1 MAAGG
6 VWVNSATGLM
16 AGNQSVTPYVNGT
29 IYGPNGTV
37 WVPVGSVYNP
47 NPTIKNTTTTTT
59 TTGPRPSGGGGSP
72 SGGGSSGG
80 GVGPS
85 PPPEKKFYEAEDTV
99 KGPTK
104 VSIIATGLRPY
115 TLHDFYFNGTLS
127 NAKVQSLS
135 GPGTLRTFGV
145 NTVGQSTVI
154 SDGSGKI
161 DIEFYYDNGIPDT
174 LNETEYTQLKAAE
187 SSIEGN
193 KPLKLVSPDGL
204 SKIEFVMPVDL
215 NIGT

>member
-1 MAAGG
+1 M
-6 VWVNSATGLM
+6 
-16 AGNQSVTPYVNGT
+16 
-29 IYGPNGTV
+29 GTV
-37 WVPVGSVYNP
+37 YASTLSKGTAAAAALQQFATLVVQSRGVVAGQAYLKQMYGLVPLTPAKLTYVGPVITNP
-47 NPTIKNTTTTTT
+47 GPMPPTS
-59 TTGPRPSGGGGSP
+59 PSGGGG
-72 SGGGSSGG
+72 GGN
-80 GVGPS
+80 PA
-85 PPPEKKFYEAEDTV
+85 PAPKFYEAEDTV

-127 NAKVQSLS
+127 NSKVQSLS

-187 SSIEGN
+187 SSLEGN